1 MKLLIPPPVVLA
13 IVAAVMWGVD
23 HVFDA
28 GRITADWRIPV
39 AIALLATSMFLMSVA
54 VATMLRARTTIDPRK
69 PSRATHL
76 VTGGVFRLSRNPIY
90 LADVLLLAALAVWL
104 GQPANAAWLALFVWY
119 IDRFQIRAEE
129 QALRTLFGAD
139 YAAWCHRVRR
149 WL

>member
-1 MKLLIPPPVVLA
+1 VNLLIPPPVALA
-13 IVAAVMWGVD
+13 IIAAAMWG
-23 HVFDA
+23 FDRIFDE
-28 GRITADWRIPV
+28 GRITGGWRIPV
-39 AIALLATSMFLMSVA
+39 AILLLVASTLLMSAA

-69 PSRATHL
+69 PSRTTRL
-76 VTGGVFRLSRNPIY
+76 VTTGVFRLSRNPIY

-104 GQPANAAWLALFVWY
+104 GQPANAALLAVFVWY

-139 YAAWCHRVRR
+139 YAAWCNRVRR